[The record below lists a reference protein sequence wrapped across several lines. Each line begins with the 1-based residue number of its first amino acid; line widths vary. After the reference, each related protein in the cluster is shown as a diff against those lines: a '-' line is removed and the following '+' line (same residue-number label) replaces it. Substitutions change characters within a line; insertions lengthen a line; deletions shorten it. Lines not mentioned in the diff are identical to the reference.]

1 MGLSLWQV
9 ISWVITF
16 PSGQQQTLSSICL
29 IQLLWSLPMGSKS
42 LLLFSPRGCFFFPFS
57 AAPCQC
63 AAKLSEL
70 LLHWFHLE
78 AFCTFVFAR
87 ASTELFCH
95 ILTII
100 LYINGALSVQ
110 LSAAWP
116 LPWALFISGKY
127 FPVYDLKAKIRLM
140 LVFFIV
146 YISHC
151 SLSV

>member
-1 MGLSLWQV
+1 MAGHILGSLH
-9 ISWVITF
+9 F
-16 PSGQQQTLSSICL
+16 PLGSSRRF
-29 IQLLWSLPMGSKS
+29 
-42 LLLFSPRGCFFFPFS
+42 LLFVLFNCFEVCPWVARVYYFFPPVGVFFPFS

-146 YISHC
+146 YISHY